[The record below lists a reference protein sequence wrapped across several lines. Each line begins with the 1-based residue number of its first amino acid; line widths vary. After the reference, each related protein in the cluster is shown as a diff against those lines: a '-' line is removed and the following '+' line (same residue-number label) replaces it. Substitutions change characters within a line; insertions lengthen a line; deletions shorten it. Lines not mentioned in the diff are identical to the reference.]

1 MYHESISGIVAGMP
15 MLETGYYRYM
25 TEMFICIPGVTTLGI
40 ISQGVFYILPTVIT
54 VLLSLSSYLKLSR
67 VHRVG
72 IQQAFQANREA
83 TESQAEIRR
92 VKFQNPVNSNT
103 IQPMPNHTDAS
114 RAIRTPRPTLFPQT
128 PRSSVAF
135 LTGNTAGPISK
146 NDLRATKALTF
157 IHLPVSVGHLLSF
170 IARCAVFTDN
180 ARGNVYGAVSIMLL
194 GFFCCVQPLITLAVS
209 STLRKAFINWVKKRD
224 TTQSSVFSINLEN
237 PLPRETQQVEVPEF
251 LRAKSG
257 LRLQVEVVKDQ
268 GSPGSVRRISVS
280 RISNEGSELSIT
292 DLEYPSNGSLSS
304 IICQADSRGR
314 SPSLSGFS
322 LLTLN
327 VTDLPLPSPRSRG
340 KMFSLTGNVGAS
352 PITRHRFFGTSIDD
366 NDRDIIQRASS
377 LPIMRVNSPYKR
389 VIPRDMNLLATVEDK
404 SAASTPRTSM
414 NPRYSESSAACQ

>member
-1 MYHESISGIVAGMP
+1 

-25 TEMFICIPGVTTLGI
+25 TEMFICIPGFTTLGV

-54 VLLSLSSYLKLSR
+54 VLLSLSSYMKLTR

-72 IQQAFQANREA
+72 IQQAFQENKVA

-92 VKFQNPVNSNT
+92 VKFQNPVNPNT
-103 IQPMPNHTDAS
+103 IQPMPNQADAT

-170 IARCAVFTDN
+170 IARCAVFADN

-292 DLEYPSNGSLSS
+292 DLEYPSNASLSS
-304 IICQADSRGR
+304 MICQADSRGR

-327 VTDLPLPSPRSRG
+327 VTDLSLPLSSPRSRG
-340 KMFSLTGNVGAS
+340 KFFAQTGSVNAS
-352 PITRHRFFGTSIDD
+352 PITRHRFFGTSMDD
-366 NDRDIIQRASS
+366 NDHDIIQRASS

-389 VIPRDMNLLATVEDK
+389 VIPRDMNLLATVEDT
-404 SAASTPRTSM
+404 SATSTPRTSM
-414 NPRYSESSAACQ
+414 NPRYSESSAVGR